1 MININDLGIEG
12 IDTSLEFVS
21 IGNTQV
27 AIKKNIPILE
37 KMELINDI
45 VNASIDDND
54 FYNPCLGKINL
65 LVKLVL
71 AYTDIEVSEDISIF
85 DLYDIFSNGV
95 FQVVIPI
102 VSESPDYSFIVRGVE
117 EFLHS
122 IYEYKNSARGILK
135 GLMADAKESNLELE
149 DIVKDINLAP
159 ESLAMVKDVLDKL
172 G

>member
-37 KMELINDI
+37 KMELISDI

-71 AYTDIEVSEDISIF
+71 AYTDIEVSEDINIF

-117 EFLHS
+117 EFIHS

>member
-37 KMELINDI
+37 KMELISDI

-117 EFLHS
+117 EFIHS